1 MQVLTLALGLG
12 SLNSGSVCSL
22 EWGNGRLCVSGL
34 LASLRRW
41 VWSCSTSVSLTSPVH
56 SPCPAPRRRGE
67 AGRRTEGL
75 GPFPGFPLSQDGVA
89 FPGQPDLF
97 SPISARTS
105 LAANTVSPHRAAGEL
120 PCRLA
125 AAQPRL
131 PLLCLGAPL
140 RAHAH
145 RETGRF
151 WGSGRVAM
159 ATSLAAAAAGER
171 ALVPAACVY
180 SLCLGRGS
188 TEPVPALAVSGS
200 LTSAPR
206 KPSSSRLNF
215 TARVHGL
222 ASAAGLLSVLEGSEI
237 E

>member
-1 MQVLTLALGLG
+1 M
-12 SLNSGSVCSL
+12 
-22 EWGNGRLCVSGL
+22 
-34 LASLRRW
+34 
-41 VWSCSTSVSLTSPVH
+41 WSCSTSVSHTSPVH

-75 GPFPGFPLSQDGVA
+75 GPFPG
-89 FPGQPDLF
+89 QPDLF

-105 LAANTVSPHRAAGEL
+105 LAANTVSLHRAAGEL

-131 PLLCLGAPL
+131 PLLCLGAPP

-145 RETGRF
+145 RGTGRF

-159 ATSLAAAAAGER
+159 ATSLAAAAAGGR

-200 LTSAPR
+200 LLPHADSPTQKTLKFTPELHRSGPR
-206 KPSSSRLNF
+206 ACERSRSPF
-215 TARVHGL
+215 GP
-222 ASAAGLLSVLEGSEI
+222 
-237 E
+237 